1 MTFEIVGPKDDKS
14 AEEPLKVWLE
24 KGADGGIDLMA
35 QDEKG
40 ETMKCP
46 HCGVEIN
53 AGQLLRSIP
62 SKRRSEASRQNGKR
76 GGRPRKDKPA

>member
-1 MTFEIVGPKDDKS
+1 
-14 AEEPLKVWLE
+14 
-24 KGADGGIDLMA
+24 
-35 QDEKG
+35 
-40 ETMKCP
+40 MKCP

>member
-40 ETMKCP
+40 ETYYLFSLSSEGRC
-46 HCGVEIN
+46 H
-53 AGQLLRSIP
+53 
-62 SKRRSEASRQNGKR
+62 RSEGISEALGFHLDKNG
-76 GGRPRKDKPA
+76 AIEEC